1 MKPNSGHHFRVL
13 GIAMVV
19 DQVGIGPRM
28 VLRYPAAV
36 EDDELDQKGNSTAA
50 ADDIFFRLTARQMA
64 KLFRPKRTLCRQPLT
79 LSVGGTVFCCRAI
92 LFVILLS
99 GFTPGPAFDLIAA
112 RVRADTPT
120 NRPNALS
127 ELATVRGF
135 ARQLHGCVSS
145 RP

>member
-1 MKPNSGHHFRVL
+1 MQTPTEIMSRSMDSSDRDALSVPRHMHESGNQQGSLQEGKDSGHHFRVL

-99 GFTPGPAFDLIAA
+99 GFT
-112 RVRADTPT
+112 
-120 NRPNALS
+120 
-127 ELATVRGF
+127 
-135 ARQLHGCVSS
+135 
-145 RP
+145 